1 MTTTAAPETVEPRP
15 ARRRIR
21 LAALAVVAGAVVALV
36 TTVLIVTAPDPTSP
50 PSALPAGCRAGQTPV
65 SLDIPTEKQ
74 AQVNVF
80 NGTATSDLAGT
91 VAAGLRDRGL
101 NVGAVGNEQ
110 TRQPGKV
117 AVLRFGPDAVGAAH
131 LVRGY
136 VAEAEE
142 EDKVAFE
149 FDPARR
155 TADVDLVVGGQ
166 YKLLATSTEMRHRM
180 ALLGRPALPP
190 GTCRR

>member
-21 LAALAVVAGAVVALV
+21 LAVLAVVAGAVVALV
-36 TTVLIVTAPDPTSP
+36 TTVLTVTAPDPTSP
-50 PSALPAGCRAGQTPV
+50 SALPAGCRPGQTPV

-80 NGTATSDLAGT
+80 NGTATADLAGT

-101 NVGAVGNEQ
+101 SVGTVGNEQ

-117 AVLRFGPDAVGAAH
+117 AVLRFGPDAIGAAH

-142 EDKVAFE
+142 ADKVTFE

-180 ALLGRPALPP
+180 ALLGRPTLPP

>member
-1 MTTTAAPETVEPRP
+1 MTTTAAPETVEPRR

-21 LAALAVVAGAVVALV
+21 LAVLAVVAAAVVALV
-36 TTVLIVTAPDPTSP
+36 TTVLTVTAPGPTSP
-50 PSALPAGCRAGQTPV
+50 SDALPAGCRPGQTPV
-65 SLDIPTEKQ
+65 DLDIPTEKQ

-80 NGTATSDLAGT
+80 NGTPTTALAGT

-101 NVGAVGNEQ
+101 NVGTIGNEQ
-110 TRQPGKV
+110 TRQPGQV

-131 LVRGY
+131 LLRGY

-142 EDKVAFE
+142 EDKVKLE
-149 FDPARR
+149 FDAARR

-166 YKLLATSTEMRHRM
+166 FKLLATSTEMRHRM